1 MTLSLFFTRGVSLEQ
16 WLKQGLFERE
26 KLIYEEHLKQGNL
39 DKVYWFTYGSEDR
52 KLANRLKS
60 ENRLHK
66 NIEVFEM
73 PKVFNITKIGSYLY
87 SFFLPFIYRKELQ
100 KSNILK
106 TNQTDG
112 SWTAV
117 ISKKI
122 YGKKLLY
129 RTGYTMSQLENN
141 LKRFNI
147 IIRKCIELVE
157 KFAYNNCDKAIVSS
171 NHNVRYLVNKYSID
185 TKKIEVIY
193 NFIDRN
199 RFYDFN
205 KQREKKVVF
214 VGRLSEEKNIFN
226 LIEAIHS
233 VDLPLD
239 IYGSGPLKNKLESF
253 IKENNYNVRLLGNI
267 SNSLLPEILNKAK
280 YFALVSIHEG
290 MPKSL
295 IEGMAC
301 GCICIGTNVSGIN
314 EVITE
319 GNGILA
325 LSTSSN
331 DIREAF
337 IKALSLT
344 PDEEV
349 KMRLLA
355 KEFIDKNFTLHNV
368 VAKEQDIF
376 KKLCNE

>member
-1 MTLSLFFTRGVSLEQ
+1 MILALFFTRGVSLEQ

-39 DKVYWFTYGSEDR
+39 DKVYWFTYGCKDLR
-52 KLANRLKS
+52 LANKLKS
-60 ENRLHK
+60 ENKLRK
-66 NIEVFEM
+66 DIEVFEM
-73 PKVFNITKIGSYLY
+73 PKIFNIPKIGSYLY
-87 SFFLPFIYRKELQ
+87 SFILPFIYRNEL
-100 KSNILK
+100 KTSNLLK

-112 SWTAV
+112 SWSAV

-171 NHNVRYLVNKYSID
+171 NHNLRYLVDKYSID

-205 KQREKKVVF
+205 RQREKKVVF

-226 LIEAIHS
+226 LIEALNS

-239 IYGSGPLKNKLESF
+239 IYGSGPLKNKIESF
-253 IKENNYNVRLLGNI
+253 IKENNYNAKLLGNI
-267 SNSLLPEILNKAK
+267 SNNLLPEILNKAK
-280 YFALVSIHEG
+280 YFALVSMHEG
-290 MPKSL
+290 MPKAL

-301 GCICIGTNVSGIN
+301 GCICIGTNVGGIN
-314 EVITE
+314 EVIIE

-337 IKALSLT
+337 IKAISLT

-349 KMRLLA
+349 KIRLFA
-355 KEFIDKNFTLHNV
+355 KEFIDKNFTLDNV
-368 VAKEQDIF
+368 VKKEQDIF
-376 KKLCNE
+376 KKLSYE

>member
-73 PKVFNITKIGSYLY
+73 PKVFNITKISSYLY

-344 PDEEV
+344 PDKEV

>member
-73 PKVFNITKIGSYLY
+73 PKVFNITKISSYLY

-129 RTGYTMSQLENN
+129 RTGD
-141 LKRFNI
+141 
-147 IIRKCIELVE
+147 RK
-157 KFAYNNCDKAIVSS
+157 S
-171 NHNVRYLVNKYSID
+171 
-185 TKKIEVIY
+185 
-193 NFIDRN
+193 
-199 RFYDFN
+199 
-205 KQREKKVVF
+205 VV
-214 VGRLSEEKNIFN
+214 
-226 LIEAIHS
+226 
-233 VDLPLD
+233 
-239 IYGSGPLKNKLESF
+239 
-253 IKENNYNVRLLGNI
+253 
-267 SNSLLPEILNKAK
+267 
-280 YFALVSIHEG
+280 
-290 MPKSL
+290 
-295 IEGMAC
+295 
-301 GCICIGTNVSGIN
+301 
-314 EVITE
+314 
-319 GNGILA
+319 
-325 LSTSSN
+325 
-331 DIREAF
+331 
-337 IKALSLT
+337 
-344 PDEEV
+344 
-349 KMRLLA
+349 
-355 KEFIDKNFTLHNV
+355 
-368 VAKEQDIF
+368 
-376 KKLCNE
+376 